1 MYVFVVMD
9 LNLLKKL
16 FVSAVLLMPC
26 FFSYAQMTERSVEL
40 HFRQG
45 SSKYEPNYRGNAER
59 LRQFSDEIVSLHRD
73 KYEITSAEFHAGTS
87 PEGSE
92 RLNTRLS
99 AERLRNGIA
108 AFLAVM
114 GDDIVLHGEELTV
127 SSASAGTWED
137 LASLLEAGSDF
148 EGRDTVLKVLRDS
161 SLSHKAKTTALHRLG
176 GGIWNYLTNI
186 VFPELRVS
194 GITIRLALAER
205 LPDTVPAVSVVRSF
219 RLEPPVGSICAVP
232 LKPNTPPEGLF
243 DKEEWGRQLRVG
255 TNAVGL
261 GLLLGNLSA
270 EVDITR
276 NLSFHLPVYYS
287 ALNYFTSTIKFRA
300 LGFQPELRWNFTR
313 PAGLFVGAHF
323 GLAYF
328 NLATDG
334 NWRIQTHNGNEP
346 LIGGGVSIGYRLPLS
361 KDKRWNLD
369 FVLGAGAYRFNYD
382 KFYNEPNGALAGSVS
397 KTYWGLDNAALNFSY
412 SFDLRRGR
420 KK

>member
-26 FFSYAQMTERSVEL
+26 VFSYAQMTERSVEL
-40 HFRQG
+40 RFRQG

-59 LRQFSDEIVSLHRD
+59 LRQFSDEIISLHRD

-137 LASLLEAGSDF
+137 LAALLEAGQDF
-148 EGRDTVLKVLRDS
+148 DGRATVLKVLRDS
-161 SLSHKAKTTALHRLG
+161 SLTQNAKASALHRLG

-205 LPDTVPAVSVVRSF
+205 LPDTVPAVSIVRSF

-232 LKPNTPPEGLF
+232 LKPDTPPAGLF
-243 DKEEWGRQLRVG
+243 DKDEWVRQLRVG

-261 GLLLGNLSA
+261 CLLLGNLSA

>member
-16 FVSAVLLMPC
+16 FVSAALLVPC
-26 FFSYAQMTERSVEL
+26 FSSYAQMTERSVEL
-40 HFRQG
+40 RFRQG

-92 RLNTRLS
+92 RVNTRLS
-99 AERLRNGIA
+99 GERLRNGIA

-127 SSASAGTWED
+127 SSASPGTWED
-137 LASLLEAGSDF
+137 LAALLEAGQDF
-148 EGRDTVLKVLRDS
+148 DGRATVLKVLRDS
-161 SLSHKAKTTALHRLG
+161 SLAHNAKTTALHRLG

-232 LKPNTPPEGLF
+232 LKPDTPPAGLF
-243 DKEEWGRQLRVG
+243 DKDEWVRQLRVG

-270 EVDITR
+270 EVDMTR

-346 LIGGGVSIGYRLPLS
+346 LIGGGVSLGYRLPLS

-369 FVLGAGAYRFNYD
+369 FVLGAGAYRFHYD

-397 KTYWGLDNAALNFSY
+397 RTYWGLDNAALNFSY

>member
-1 MYVFVVMD
+1 MD

-16 FVSAVLLMPC
+16 FVSAVLLVPC
-26 FFSYAQMTERSVEL
+26 VFSYAQMTERSVEL
-40 HFRQG
+40 RFRQG

-59 LRQFSDEIVSLHRD
+59 LRQFSDEIISLHRD
-73 KYEITSAEFHAGTS
+73 KYEITSAAFQAGTS

-92 RLNTRLS
+92 RVNARLA

-161 SLSHKAKTTALHRLG
+161 SLSHEAKTTALHRLG

-205 LPDTVPAVSVVRSF
+205 LPDTVPAVSVKRGF

-243 DKEEWGRQLRVG
+243 DKDEWVRQLRVG

-328 NLATDG
+328 NLATNG

-346 LIGGGVSIGYRLPLS
+346 LIGGGVSLGYRLPLS

-412 SFDLRRGR
+412 SFDLRRGH

>member
-1 MYVFVVMD
+1 MD

-16 FVSAVLLMPC
+16 FVSAALLVPC
-26 FFSYAQMTERSVEL
+26 FSSYAQMTERSVEL

-92 RLNTRLS
+92 RVNTRLS
-99 AERLRNGIA
+99 GERLRNGIA

-114 GDDIVLHGEELTV
+114 GDDIVLHGEDLTV

-137 LASLLEAGSDF
+137 LAALLEAGKDF
-148 EGRDTVLKVLRDS
+148 DGRATVLKVLRDS
-161 SLSHKAKTTALHRLG
+161 SLTQNAKASALHRLG

-194 GITIRLALAER
+194 GITVRLALAER
-205 LPDTVPAVSVVRSF
+205 LPDTVPAVSIVRSF

-232 LKPNTPPEGLF
+232 LKPDTPPAGLF
-243 DKEEWGRQLRVG
+243 DKDEWVRQLRVG

-328 NLATDG
+328 NLATNG

-346 LIGGGVSIGYRLPLS
+346 LIGGGVSLGYRLPLS

-369 FVLGAGAYRFNYD
+369 FVLGAGAYRFHYD

>member
-16 FVSAVLLMPC
+16 FVSATLLVPC

-92 RLNTRLS
+92 RVNTRLS
-99 AERLRNGIA
+99 GERLRNGIA

-137 LASLLEAGSDF
+137 LAALLEAGQDF
-148 EGRDTVLKVLRDS
+148 DGRATVLKVLRDS
-161 SLSHKAKTTALHRLG
+161 SLAHNAKASALHRLG

-194 GITIRLALAER
+194 GITVSLALAER
-205 LPDTVPAVSVVRSF
+205 LPDTVPAVSIVRSF

-232 LKPNTPPEGLF
+232 LKPDTPPAGLF
-243 DKEEWGRQLRVG
+243 DKDEWVRQLRVG

-270 EVDITR
+270 EVDMTR

-346 LIGGGVSIGYRLPLS
+346 LIGGGVSLGYRLPLS

-369 FVLGAGAYRFNYD
+369 FVLGAGAYRFHYD

>member
-16 FVSAVLLMPC
+16 FVSAALLVPC
-26 FFSYAQMTERSVEL
+26 FSSYAQMTERSVEF

-92 RLNTRLS
+92 RVNTRLS
-99 AERLRNGIA
+99 GERLRNGIA

-137 LASLLEAGSDF
+137 LAALLEAGQDF
-148 EGRDTVLKVLRDS
+148 DGRATVLKVLRDS
-161 SLSHKAKTTALHRLG
+161 SLAHNAKASALHRLG

-205 LPDTVPAVSVVRSF
+205 FPDTVPAVSIVRSF

-232 LKPNTPPEGLF
+232 LKPDTPPAGLF
-243 DKEEWGRQLRVG
+243 DKDEWVRQLRVG

-361 KDKRWNLD
+361 KDKRWNLY
-369 FVLGAGAYRFNYD
+369 FVLGAGAYRFHYD

>member
-1 MYVFVVMD
+1 MD

-16 FVSAVLLMPC
+16 FVSAALLMSC

-92 RLNTRLS
+92 RVNTRLS

-137 LASLLEAGSDF
+137 LASLLESGPDF

-161 SLSHKAKTTALHRLG
+161 SLAHNAKASALHRLG

-232 LKPNTPPEGLF
+232 LKPDTPPEGLF
-243 DKEEWGRQLRVG
+243 DKDEWVRQLRVG

-261 GLLLGNLSA
+261 GLLLGNLFA

-276 NLSFHLPVYYS
+276 NLSFHFPVYYS

-328 NLATDG
+328 NLATNG

-346 LIGGGVSIGYRLPLS
+346 LIGGGVSLGYRLPLS

-382 KFYNEPNGALAGSVS
+382 KFYNEQNGALAGSVS

-412 SFDLRRGR
+412 RFDLRRGR

>member
-16 FVSAVLLMPC
+16 FVSAALLVPC
-26 FFSYAQMTERSVEL
+26 FSSYAQMTERSVEL

-92 RLNTRLS
+92 RVNTRLS
-99 AERLRNGIA
+99 GERLRNGIA

-137 LASLLEAGSDF
+137 LAALLEAGSDF
-148 EGRDTVLKVLRDS
+148 DGRATVLKVLRDS
-161 SLSHKAKTTALHRLG
+161 SLTQNAKASALHRLG
-176 GGIWNYLTNI
+176 GGIWNYLTNM

-194 GITIRLALAER
+194 GITVRLALAER
-205 LPDTVPAVSVVRSF
+205 LPDTVPAVSIVRSF

-232 LKPNTPPEGLF
+232 LKPDTLPEGLF
-243 DKEEWGRQLRVG
+243 DKDEWVRQLRVG

-270 EVDITR
+270 EVDMTR

-346 LIGGGVSIGYRLPLS
+346 LIGGGVSLGYRLPLS

-369 FVLGAGAYRFNYD
+369 FVLGAGAYRFHYD

>member
-1 MYVFVVMD
+1 MD

-243 DKEEWGRQLRVG
+243 DKEEWVRQLRVG

-261 GLLLGNLSA
+261 CLLLGNLSA

>member
-1 MYVFVVMD
+1 M
-9 LNLLKKL
+9 
-16 FVSAVLLMPC
+16 
-26 FFSYAQMTERSVEL
+26 
-40 HFRQG
+40 
-45 SSKYEPNYRGNAER
+45 
-59 LRQFSDEIVSLHRD
+59 
-73 KYEITSAEFHAGTS
+73 
-87 PEGSE
+87 
-92 RLNTRLS
+92 
-99 AERLRNGIA
+99 
-108 AFLAVM
+108 
-114 GDDIVLHGEELTV
+114 
-127 SSASAGTWED
+127 
-137 LASLLEAGSDF
+137 
-148 EGRDTVLKVLRDS
+148 
-161 SLSHKAKTTALHRLG
+161 
-176 GGIWNYLTNI
+176 
-186 VFPELRVS
+186 S
-194 GITIRLALAER
+194 GITVRLALAER
-205 LPDTVPAVSVVRSF
+205 LPDTVPAVSIVRSF

-232 LKPNTPPEGLF
+232 LKPDTPSEGLF
-243 DKEEWGRQLRVG
+243 DKDEWVRQLRVG

-270 EVDITR
+270 EVDMTR

-346 LIGGGVSIGYRLPLS
+346 LIGGGVSLGYRLPLS

-369 FVLGAGAYRFNYD
+369 FVLGAGAYRFHYD

>member
-1 MYVFVVMD
+1 MD

-243 DKEEWGRQLRVG
+243 DKEEWVRQLRVG

-261 GLLLGNLSA
+261 CLLLGNLSA

-328 NLATDG
+328 NLATNG

-346 LIGGGVSIGYRLPLS
+346 LIGGGVSLGYRLPLS

>member
-1 MYVFVVMD
+1 MD

-26 FFSYAQMTERSVEL
+26 VFSYAQMTERSVEL
-40 HFRQG
+40 RFRQG

-59 LRQFSDEIVSLHRD
+59 LRQFSDEIISLHRD

-137 LASLLEAGSDF
+137 LAALLEAGQDF
-148 EGRDTVLKVLRDS
+148 DGRATVLKVLRDS
-161 SLSHKAKTTALHRLG
+161 SLTQNAKASALHRLG

-205 LPDTVPAVSVVRSF
+205 LPDTVPAVSIVRSF

-232 LKPNTPPEGLF
+232 LKPDTPPAGLF
-243 DKEEWGRQLRVG
+243 DKDEWVRQLRVG

-270 EVDITR
+270 EVDMTR

-346 LIGGGVSIGYRLPLS
+346 LIGGGVSLGYRLPLS

-369 FVLGAGAYRFNYD
+369 FVLGAGAYRFHYD

>member
-1 MYVFVVMD
+1 MD
-9 LNLLKKL
+9 LDLLKKL
-16 FVSAVLLMPC
+16 FVSAVLLVPC
-26 FFSYAQMTERSVEL
+26 VFSYAQMTERSVEL

-59 LRQFSDEIVSLHRD
+59 LRQFSDEIVSLHGN

-92 RLNTRLS
+92 RVNTRLS
-99 AERLRNGIA
+99 AERLHNGIA

-137 LASLLEAGSDF
+137 LATLLEAGQDF
-148 EGRDTVLKVLRDS
+148 DGRATVLKVLRDS
-161 SLSHKAKTTALHRLG
+161 SLAHNAKASALHRLG

-194 GITIRLALAER
+194 GITVRLALAER
-205 LPDTVPAVSVVRSF
+205 FPYTVPAVSIERSF

-232 LKPNTPPEGLF
+232 LKPDTPPEGLF
-243 DKEEWGRQLRVG
+243 DKDEWVRQLRVG

-328 NLATDG
+328 NLATNG

-346 LIGGGVSIGYRLPLS
+346 LIGGGVSLGYRLPLS

-382 KFYNEPNGALAGSVS
+382 KFYNEQNGALAGSVS

>member
-1 MYVFVVMD
+1 MD

-16 FVSAVLLMPC
+16 FVSAALLVPC
-26 FFSYAQMTERSVEL
+26 FSSYAQMTERSVEL

-92 RLNTRLS
+92 RVNTRLS
-99 AERLRNGIA
+99 GERLHNGIA

-137 LASLLEAGSDF
+137 LAALLEAGSDF

-161 SLSHKAKTTALHRLG
+161 SLAHNAKTTALHHLG

-205 LPDTVPAVSVVRSF
+205 LPDTVPAVSIVRSF

-232 LKPNTPPEGLF
+232 LKPDTPPAGLL
-243 DKEEWGRQLRVG
+243 DKDEWARQLRVG

-270 EVDITR
+270 EVDMTR

-346 LIGGGVSIGYRLPLS
+346 LIGGGVSLGYRLPLS

-369 FVLGAGAYRFNYD
+369 FVLGAGAYRFHYD

>member
-1 MYVFVVMD
+1 MD

-26 FFSYAQMTERSVEL
+26 VFSYAQMTERSVEL
-40 HFRQG
+40 RFRQG

-59 LRQFSDEIVSLHRD
+59 LRQFSDEIISLHRD

-137 LASLLEAGSDF
+137 LAALLEAGQDF
-148 EGRDTVLKVLRDS
+148 DGRATVLKVLRDS
-161 SLSHKAKTTALHRLG
+161 SLTQNAKASALHRLG

-205 LPDTVPAVSVVRSF
+205 LPDTVPAVSIVRSF

-232 LKPNTPPEGLF
+232 LKPDTPPAGLF
-243 DKEEWGRQLRVG
+243 DKDEWVRQLRVG

-270 EVDITR
+270 EVDMTR

>member
-1 MYVFVVMD
+1 MD

-16 FVSAVLLMPC
+16 FVSAALLVPC

-45 SSKYEPNYRGNAER
+45 SSKYEPNYRGNAEH
-59 LRQFSDEIVSLHRD
+59 LRQFSDEIIYLHRD

-92 RLNTRLS
+92 RVNTRLS

-137 LASLLEAGSDF
+137 LAALLEAGQDF
-148 EGRDTVLKVLRDS
+148 DGRATVLKVLRDS

-243 DKEEWGRQLRVG
+243 DKDEWARQLRVG

-276 NLSFHLPVYYS
+276 NLSFHFPVYYS

-346 LIGGGVSIGYRLPLS
+346 LIGGGVSLGYRLPLS

-369 FVLGAGAYRFNYD
+369 FVLGAGAYRFHYD

>member
-1 MYVFVVMD
+1 MD
-9 LNLLKKL
+9 LDLLKKL
-16 FVSAVLLMPC
+16 FVSAVLLVPC
-26 FFSYAQMTERSVEL
+26 VFSYAQMTERSVEL

-59 LRQFSDEIVSLHRD
+59 LRQFSDEIVSLHGN

-92 RLNTRLS
+92 RVNTRLS
-99 AERLRNGIA
+99 AERLHNGIA

-137 LASLLEAGSDF
+137 LATLLEAGQDF
-148 EGRDTVLKVLRDS
+148 DGRATVLKVLRDS
-161 SLSHKAKTTALHRLG
+161 SLAHNAKASALHRLG

-194 GITIRLALAER
+194 GITVRLALAER
-205 LPDTVPAVSVVRSF
+205 FPYTVPAVSIERSF

-232 LKPNTPPEGLF
+232 LKPDTPPEGLF
-243 DKEEWGRQLRVG
+243 DKDEWVRQLRVG

-313 PAGLFVGAHF
+313 PVGLFVGAHF

-328 NLATDG
+328 NLATNG

-346 LIGGGVSIGYRLPLS
+346 LIGGGVSLGYRLPLS

-369 FVLGAGAYRFNYD
+369 FVLGAGAYRFHYD

>member
-1 MYVFVVMD
+1 MD
-9 LNLLKKL
+9 LNLLKNL

-26 FFSYAQMTERSVEL
+26 VFSYAQMTERSVEL

-59 LRQFSDEIVSLHRD
+59 LRQFSDEIVSLHKN
-73 KYEITSAEFHAGTS
+73 KYEITGAEFHAGTS

-92 RLNTRLS
+92 RVNTRLS

-108 AFLAVM
+108 AFLTVM

-137 LASLLEAGSDF
+137 LAYLLEAGSDF

-161 SLSHKAKTTALHRLG
+161 SLSRKAKTTALHRLG

-205 LPDTVPAVSVVRSF
+205 LPDTVPAVSVKRGF

-232 LKPNTPPEGLF
+232 LKPDTPPAGLF
-243 DKEEWGRQLRVG
+243 DKDEWVRQLRVG

-270 EVDITR
+270 EVDMTR

-346 LIGGGVSIGYRLPLS
+346 LIGGGVSLGYRLPLS

-369 FVLGAGAYRFNYD
+369 FVLGAGVYRFHYD

>member
-1 MYVFVVMD
+1 MSFGV
-9 LNLLKKL
+9 LRKL
-16 FVSAVLLMPC
+16 CLALALIMSGVATMGQSID
-26 FFSYAQMTERSVEL
+26 RSVEI
-40 HFRQG
+40 HFG
-45 SSKYEPNYRGNAER
+45 TSNAADTNNFFGNAER

-232 LKPNTPPEGLF
+232 LKPNTPPEGMF
-243 DKEEWGRQLRVG
+243 DKEEWVRQLRVG

-261 GLLLGNLSA
+261 CLLLGNLSA

-346 LIGGGVSIGYRLPLS
+346 LIGGGVSLGYRLPLS

-369 FVLGAGAYRFNYD
+369 FVLGA
-382 KFYNEPNGALAGSVS
+382 V
-397 KTYWGLDNAALNFSY
+397 
-412 SFDLRRGR
+412 
-420 KK
+420 

>member
-1 MYVFVVMD
+1 MD

-243 DKEEWGRQLRVG
+243 DKEEWVRQLRVG

-261 GLLLGNLSA
+261 CLLLGNLSA

-328 NLATDG
+328 NLATNG

>member
-1 MYVFVVMD
+1 MD
-9 LNLLKKL
+9 LNLLKNL
-16 FVSAVLLMPC
+16 FVSAALLVPC

-59 LRQFSDEIVSLHRD
+59 LQKFSDEIVSLHARN
-73 KYEITSAEFHAGTS
+73 YEIVRAEFQAGTS
-87 PEGSE
+87 PEGPE
-92 RLNTRLS
+92 RVNARLA
-99 AERLRNGIA
+99 AERLRNGMS
-108 AFLAVM
+108 AFLSVI
-114 GDDIVLHGEELTV
+114 GDDFVLQGEELTV

-137 LASLLEAGSDF
+137 LAALLEAGQDF
-148 EGRDTVLKVLRDS
+148 EGRATVLKVLRDS
-161 SLSHKAKTTALHRLG
+161 SLSHNAKASALHCLG

-194 GITIRLALAER
+194 GITVRLALAER
-205 LPDTVPAVSVVRSF
+205 LPDTVPAVSIVRSF

-232 LKPNTPPEGLF
+232 LKPDTPPAGLF
-243 DKEEWGRQLRVG
+243 DKDEWVRQLRVG

-270 EVDITR
+270 EVDMTR

-346 LIGGGVSIGYRLPLS
+346 LIGGGVSLGYRLPLS

-369 FVLGAGAYRFNYD
+369 FVLGAGAYRFHYD

>member
-1 MYVFVVMD
+1 MFVVMD
-9 LNLLKKL
+9 LNMLKKL
-16 FVSAVLLMPC
+16 FVSAALLVPC

-59 LRQFSDEIVSLHRD
+59 LQKFSDEIVSLHARN
-73 KYEITSAEFHAGTS
+73 YEIVRAEFQAGTS
-87 PEGSE
+87 PEGPE
-92 RLNTRLS
+92 RVNARLA
-99 AERLRNGIA
+99 AERLRNGMS
-108 AFLAVM
+108 AFLSVI
-114 GDDIVLHGEELTV
+114 GDDFVLQGEELTV

-137 LASLLEAGSDF
+137 LAALLEAGQDF
-148 EGRDTVLKVLRDS
+148 DGRATVLKVLRDS
-161 SLSHKAKTTALHRLG
+161 SLSHNAKTTALHRLG

-232 LKPNTPPEGLF
+232 LKPDTPPAGLF
-243 DKEEWGRQLRVG
+243 DKDEWVRQLRVG

-270 EVDITR
+270 EVDMTR

-300 LGFQPELRWNFTR
+300 LAFQPELRWNFTR

-346 LIGGGVSIGYRLPLS
+346 LIGGGVSLGYRLPLS
-361 KDKRWNLD
+361 KDKR
-369 FVLGAGAYRFNYD
+369 
-382 KFYNEPNGALAGSVS
+382 
-397 KTYWGLDNAALNFSY
+397 
-412 SFDLRRGR
+412 
-420 KK
+420 

>member
-1 MYVFVVMD
+1 MD
-9 LNLLKKL
+9 LDLLKKL

-26 FFSYAQMTERSVEL
+26 VFSYAQMTERSVEL
-40 HFRQG
+40 RFRQG

-92 RLNTRLS
+92 RVNTRLS

-108 AFLAVM
+108 AFLAVI
-114 GDDIVLHGEELTV
+114 GDDIVLHSDTLAVT
-127 SSASAGTWED
+127 SASIGNWES
-137 LASLLEAGSDF
+137 LADVFESGPDF

-243 DKEEWGRQLRVG
+243 DKDEWVRQLRVG

-328 NLATDG
+328 NLATNG

-346 LIGGGVSIGYRLPLS
+346 LIGGGVSLGYRLPLS

>member
-1 MYVFVVMD
+1 MD

-16 FVSAVLLMPC
+16 FVSAALLMSC

-92 RLNTRLS
+92 RVNTRLS

-137 LASLLEAGSDF
+137 LASLLESGPDF

-232 LKPNTPPEGLF
+232 LKPDTPPEGLF
-243 DKEEWGRQLRVG
+243 DKDEWVRQLRVG

-328 NLATDG
+328 NLATNG

-346 LIGGGVSIGYRLPLS
+346 LIGGGVSLGYRLPLS

-382 KFYNEPNGALAGSVS
+382 KFYNEQNGALAGSVS

-412 SFDLRRGR
+412 RFDLRRGR

>member
-1 MYVFVVMD
+1 MD

-26 FFSYAQMTERSVEL
+26 VFSYAQMTERSVEL
-40 HFRQG
+40 RFRQG

-205 LPDTVPAVSVVRSF
+205 LPDTVPAVSVKRGF

-243 DKEEWGRQLRVG
+243 DNEEWVRQLRVG

-276 NLSFHLPVYYS
+276 NFSFYLPVYYS

-328 NLATDG
+328 NLATNG

-346 LIGGGVSIGYRLPLS
+346 LIGGGVSLGYRLPLS

>member
-1 MYVFVVMD
+1 MD

-16 FVSAVLLMPC
+16 FVSAALLVPC
-26 FFSYAQMTERSVEL
+26 FSSYAQMTERSVEL

-92 RLNTRLS
+92 RVNTRLS
-99 AERLRNGIA
+99 GERLRNGIA

-137 LASLLEAGSDF
+137 LAALLEAGSDF
-148 EGRDTVLKVLRDS
+148 DGRATVLKVLRDS
-161 SLSHKAKTTALHRLG
+161 SLTQNAKASALHRLG

-205 LPDTVPAVSVVRSF
+205 LPDTVPAVSIVRSF

-232 LKPNTPPEGLF
+232 LKPDTLPEGLF
-243 DKEEWGRQLRVG
+243 DKDEWVRQLRVG

-270 EVDITR
+270 EVDMTR

-346 LIGGGVSIGYRLPLS
+346 LIGGGVSLGYRLPLS

-369 FVLGAGAYRFNYD
+369 FVLGAGAYRFHYD

>member
-1 MYVFVVMD
+1 MD

-26 FFSYAQMTERSVEL
+26 VFSYAQMTERSVEL
-40 HFRQG
+40 RFRQG

-92 RLNTRLS
+92 RVNTRLS

-137 LASLLEAGSDF
+137 LASLLESGSDF

-205 LPDTVPAVSVVRSF
+205 LPDTVPAVSVKRGF

-243 DKEEWGRQLRVG
+243 DKEEWVRQLRVG

-328 NLATDG
+328 NLATNG

-346 LIGGGVSIGYRLPLS
+346 LIGGGVSLGYRLPLS

>member
-1 MYVFVVMD
+1 MSFGV
-9 LNLLKKL
+9 LRKL
-16 FVSAVLLMPC
+16 CLALALIMSGVATMGQSID
-26 FFSYAQMTERSVEL
+26 RSVEI

-45 SSKYEPNYRGNAER
+45 SSVYDPNYRGNAER
-59 LRQFSDEIVSLHRD
+59 LQKFSDEIVFLHARN
-73 KYEITSAEFHAGTS
+73 YEIVRAEFQAGTS

-92 RLNTRLS
+92 RVNARLA
-99 AERLRNGIA
+99 AERLRNGMS
-108 AFLAVM
+108 AFLSVI
-114 GDDIVLHGEELTV
+114 GDDIVLQGEDLTV

-243 DKEEWGRQLRVG
+243 DKEEWVRQLRVG

-261 GLLLGNLSA
+261 CLLLGNLSA

-328 NLATDG
+328 NLATNG

-346 LIGGGVSIGYRLPLS
+346 LIGGGVSLGYRLPLS

>member
-1 MYVFVVMD
+1 MD

-16 FVSAVLLMPC
+16 FVSAVLLVPC
-26 FFSYAQMTERSVEL
+26 VFSYAQMTERSVEL
-40 HFRQG
+40 RFRQG

-59 LRQFSDEIVSLHRD
+59 LRKFSDEIVSLHGD

-92 RLNTRLS
+92 RVNTRLS

-137 LASLLEAGSDF
+137 LASLLESGSDF

-176 GGIWNYLTNI
+176 GGIWSYLTNI

-232 LKPNTPPEGLF
+232 LKPNTPPEGIF
-243 DKEEWGRQLRVG
+243 DKEEWVRQLRVG

-328 NLATDG
+328 NLATNG

-346 LIGGGVSIGYRLPLS
+346 LIGGGVSLGYRLPLS

>member
-1 MYVFVVMD
+1 MD

-16 FVSAVLLMPC
+16 FVSAALLVPC
-26 FFSYAQMTERSVEL
+26 FSSYAQMTERSVEL

-92 RLNTRLS
+92 QVNTRLS
-99 AERLRNGIA
+99 GERLRNGIA

-137 LASLLEAGSDF
+137 LAALLEAGQDF
-148 EGRDTVLKVLRDS
+148 DGRATVLKVLRDS
-161 SLSHKAKTTALHRLG
+161 SLAHNAKASALHRLG
-176 GGIWNYLTNI
+176 GGIWNYLTDI

-205 LPDTVPAVSVVRSF
+205 LPDTVPAVSIVRSF

-232 LKPNTPPEGLF
+232 LKPDTPPAGLF
-243 DKEEWGRQLRVG
+243 DKDEWVRELRVG

-270 EVDITR
+270 EVDMTR

-346 LIGGGVSIGYRLPLS
+346 LIGGGVSLGYRLPLS

-369 FVLGAGAYRFNYD
+369 FVLGAGVYRFHYD

>member
-1 MYVFVVMD
+1 MD

-16 FVSAVLLMPC
+16 FVSAVLLVPC

-40 HFRQG
+40 RFRQG

-92 RLNTRLS
+92 RVNTRLS
-99 AERLRNGIA
+99 GERLRNGIA

-137 LASLLEAGSDF
+137 LAALLEAGQDF
-148 EGRDTVLKVLRDS
+148 DGRATVLKVLRDS
-161 SLSHKAKTTALHRLG
+161 SLAHNAKASALHRLG

-194 GITIRLALAER
+194 GITVRLALAER
-205 LPDTVPAVSVVRSF
+205 LPDTVPAVSIVRSF

-232 LKPNTPPEGLF
+232 LKPDTPPAGLF
-243 DKEEWGRQLRVG
+243 DKDEWVRQLRVG

-270 EVDITR
+270 EVDMTR

-346 LIGGGVSIGYRLPLS
+346 LIGGGVSLGYRLPLS

-369 FVLGAGAYRFNYD
+369 FVLGAGAYRFHYD

-397 KTYWGLDNAALNFSY
+397 KTYWGLDNAGLNFSY